1 MQAIRLAAMGLV
13 LGCSAPVSAK
23 TMYMSHFVDALAN
36 PARSAEDREKDAA
49 RKPLTVLEFMQV
61 KAGQHVGD
69 FVTGGGYFSR
79 ILASAVGPTGKV
91 YAFQPAEFIKYKTS
105 YADAPNG
112 IHAAF
117 PNADGIISPFDAP
130 AFPEKLD
137 AIVTI
142 QNFHDLYLKPWP
154 AGEGDRAAAALYAAL
169 KPGGVL
175 VVVDHAAVAGSGTT
189 AADTLHR
196 IDPDAVVA
204 ALTKAGFKLEA
215 KDMTTFGN
223 KADPHTASVFDGS
236 IRGKTDQFM
245 LRFRKGK

>member
-1 MQAIRLAAMGLV
+1 MRRIILTAGMLAVAVPLT
-13 LGCSAPVSAK
+13 AK
-23 TMYMSHFVDALAN
+23 TMYMSPYAEVLAN
-36 PARSAEDREKDAA
+36 PARPADDRAKDAA
-49 RKPLTVLEFMQV
+49 RKPEVVLQFMGV
-61 KAGQHVGD
+61 KPGQHIGD

-79 ILASAVGPTGKV
+79 ILASAVGPKGKV
-91 YAFQPAEFIKYKTS
+91 YAFQPAEFIKFKPS

-117 PNADGIISPFDAP
+117 PNADPVISPFDAP

-154 AGEGDRAAAALYAAL
+154 AGEGDRAAAALFAAL

-189 AADTLHR
+189 ASDSLHR
-196 IDPDAVVA
+196 IDPAAVIA

-215 KDMTTFGN
+215 KDMTTFAN
-223 KADPHTASVFDGS
+223 VADPHTASVFAPE